1 MARFVTGNDFNT
13 GDQVTATTLN
23 NAVNNAKAS
32 TDSVDNSSIAVDGSG
47 VLSVKT
53 STSASDGVT
62 FAKFQQIPANTVL
75 VRDANSLGSV
85 SAKAVTDTQILIGDG
100 TGFTSAALSGDV
112 TMTNAGV
119 VTIANDAVETAMI
132 ADDVA
137 LGGNPTTTTQSA
149 GNNTTRIA
157 TTEFVTTAVNNG
169 LQVATYR
176 LAGGSASSNIT
187 VQLTEQADPSNFASV
202 SSGVISIPTGLYLI
216 RFFGYYELSQGSFDI
231 DYKINDSVVAAQGV
245 ASNTDEFNFV
255 FDYIHSNSSGTD
267 TIKIDLEEKV
277 DFSNITFQNVGV
289 TVMKLPS

>member
-176 LAGGSASSNIT
+176 LAGGAAASDIT

-277 DFSNITFQNVGV
+277 SSSNIIFSNVGV